1 MLLSLDSAVS
11 ALDSFQNEMNVVG
24 NNIAN
29 VNTVGYKSADTDFED
44 AFSQTLGSS
53 GSGPEQVGTG
63 VLLSGITNNFSQG
76 SITSTGVSTDMA
88 INQNGF
94 FIVQDPST
102 GAQYATRDG
111 EFTVDANGYLVTSSG
126 MQVMGYSDS
135 GLSTYGP
142 IQINNTGATT
152 TDSNGNTIPDTS
164 AVQSYSFSSNGTLSV
179 TLTDGTT
186 FTRGQILLQNFTDPN
201 MLSKMGDNLYTNL
214 NSAGPLS
221 SPSAPTTNGLGS
233 IVTGSLEMSNVDLA
247 SQLTELITTQR
258 AYEANTKV
266 ITTGDEILQDLVGLV
281 R

>member
-11 ALDSFQNEMNVVG
+11 ALDTFQQQMNVVG

-29 VNTVGYKSADTDFED
+29 VNTVGYKQASTAFED
-44 AFSQTLGSS
+44 AFSQTLGST

-63 VLLSGITNNFSQG
+63 VLLSGITSNFSQG
-76 SITSTGVSTDMA
+76 SITSTGVATDMA

-94 FIVQDPST
+94 FIVKDPST
-102 GAQYATRDG
+102 GSEYATRDG
-111 EFTVDANGYLVTSSG
+111 EFTVDSNGYLINSNG
-126 MQVMGYSDS
+126 MRVQGYTDA
-135 GLSTYGP
+135 GLTTLGD
-142 IQINNTGATT
+142 IQINNTGATM
-152 TDSNGNTIPDTS
+152 TDTAGATVPDTS

-179 TLTDGTT
+179 TLADGTT

-201 MLSKMGDNLYTNL
+201 QLSKVGNNLYSNL
-214 NSAGPLS
+214 NSAGPLAT
-221 SPSAPTTNGLGS
+221 PTAPTTGGLGS

-247 SQLTELITTQR
+247 GQLTSLITTQR